1 MVADRPRAY
10 FAADPLWRHCH
21 RSSCLDEHSVMAMFR
36 RSRKPAPPLHRKQQ
50 EIAQQEAQLR
60 QEVESLE
67 RIVTQSRT
75 PAQNKSSA
83 REPDRTATNNV
94 VEKRFHV
101 SIATDAPQ
109 VFDADRRR
117 RRPRALRKERR
128 QGQIVFL
135 ILLAA
140 LGVAVMWLM
149 SHLNP

>member
-1 MVADRPRAY
+1 
-10 FAADPLWRHCH
+10 
-21 RSSCLDEHSVMAMFR
+21 LDEQSVTAMFR

-60 QEVESLE
+60 EKVESLQ
-67 RIVTQSRT
+67 RIVTQSRA

-83 REPDRTATNNV
+83 REPDHSATGNV

-101 SIATDAPQ
+101 SIAMDAPEA
-109 VFDADRRR
+109 FDLNR

-128 QGQIVFL
+128 HGQIVFL

-140 LGVAVMWLM
+140 LGVAVMWLI
-149 SHLNP
+149 SHLHP

>member
-1 MVADRPRAY
+1 
-10 FAADPLWRHCH
+10 
-21 RSSCLDEHSVMAMFR
+21 MAMFR

-60 QEVESLE
+60 EKVESLE
-67 RIVTQSRT
+67 RIVTQSRA

-83 REPDRTATNNV
+83 REPDRSATSDV

-101 SIATDAPQ
+101 SIAMEAPQ
-109 VFDADRRR
+109 LFDTDQRR

-128 QGQIVFL
+128 HGRIGFL

-140 LGVAVMWLM
+140 LGVTVMWLI
-149 SHLNP
+149 SHLHP

>member
-1 MVADRPRAY
+1 
-10 FAADPLWRHCH
+10 
-21 RSSCLDEHSVMAMFR
+21 LDEQSVMAMFR

-60 QEVESLE
+60 QQLENLE
-67 RIVTQSRT
+67 RIVTQSRA
-75 PAQNKSSA
+75 PVQEKSLP
-83 REPDRTATNNV
+83 RQPERTASNDV

-101 SIATDAPQ
+101 SIAMEAPQ
-109 VFDADRRR
+109 LFDTDQRR

-140 LGVAVMWLM
+140 LAVAVMWLI
-149 SHLNP
+149 SHLHP